1 MVEML
6 AKLRKLEKQIDSRT
20 NKKGK
25 LYALIVEQEEGQ
37 TVVYSCTARAASC
50 PVLPCSCRDD
60 DSCWLKR
67 SGMKSHVIRPR
78 VEE

>member
-1 MVEML
+1 MAEIL

-20 NKKGK
+20 NRKGK
-25 LYALIVEQEEGQ
+25 LYALIVEEEDGK
-37 TVVYSCTARAASC
+37 TIIYSCSARTPDC

-67 SGMKSHVIRPR
+67 SGMNTQVIRPR
-78 VEE
+78 VEA

>member
-1 MVEML
+1 MPEIL

-25 LYALIVEQEEGQ
+25 LFVLIVEEEDGK
-37 TVVYSCTARAASC
+37 TVVYNCSARTTDC

>member
-1 MVEML
+1 MAEIL
-6 AKLRKLEKQIDSRT
+6 AKLRKLEKQIESRT
-20 NKKGK
+20 NRKGK
-25 LYALIVEQEEGQ
+25 LFVLIVEDENGK
-37 TVVYSCTARAASC
+37 TIIYSCSARTADC
-50 PVLPCSCRDD
+50 PTLPCSCRDD

>member
-1 MVEML
+1 MAEIL
-6 AKLRKLEKQIDSRT
+6 AKLRKLEKQIDLRT

-25 LYALIVEQEEGQ
+25 LYALLVEEEDGK
-37 TVVYSCTARAASC
+37 TVVYSCGARNDTC

-67 SGMKSHVIRPR
+67 AGMKSHVIHPR